1 MRHHIRFKRIS
12 EQKKEHNNYYQK
24 LVFFLLKEYYDDR
37 IMNPPTFKNLA
48 QKATFERHNK
58 AFQIFTWHEF
68 EFPLEEKR
76 PPQYS
81 VGINQSIFTDE

>member
-1 MRHHIRFKRIS
+1 
-12 EQKKEHNNYYQK
+12 
-24 LVFFLLKEYYDDR
+24 
-37 IMNPPTFKNLA
+37 MNPPTFKNLA